1 MNLFFLCSR
10 YIHIVATAMIVGG
23 TLFYEMVVP
32 PAIDDLKTEVQLAV
46 FGRMRWVFRW
56 VVYSST
62 IALLITGGVS
72 AYRNYDKVLKGDF
85 LSFLAQRSSPE
96 EVEHLETESI
106 FNRPKPWFIAHLAA
120 GALSLLIAVALVSGG
135 KPPERPLQWMRL
147 NLFLLMIAIFLG
159 SASRGAR
166 QNLFDPV
173 LSGATAP
180 APAAHP

>member
-1 MNLFFLCSR
+1 MNDMLMNLFFLCSR

-32 PAIDDLKTEVQLAV
+32 VAIGELKTEVQLAV

-85 LSFLAQRSSPE
+85 LSFLAERSP
-96 EVEHLETESI
+96 V
-106 FNRPKPWFIAHLAA
+106 RPKWNTW
-120 GALSLLIAVALVSGG
+120 
-135 KPPERPLQWMRL
+135 KPSPFSITP
-147 NLFLLMIAIFLG
+147 
-159 SASRGAR
+159 SRG
-166 QNLFDPV
+166 
-173 LSGATAP
+173 LSRIWRRGRCRW
-180 APAAHP
+180 